1 MSKKPSDTELG
12 GAIAENTASNQQPTG
27 SAADG
32 SAASNYTAYD
42 ELLKNGT
49 AILEAPTREELEKL
63 VENIPADYRYS
74 VGAMARKQDGSAYTI
89 RIDIVNH

>member
-1 MSKKPSDTELG
+1 MSKKPTDTELG
-12 GAIAENTASNQQPTG
+12 GSIAENTANNQQPAKG
-27 SAADG
+27 AADC
-32 SAASNYTAYD
+32 SAASNPTTYD
-42 ELLKNGT
+42 DLLKNGT

-89 RIDIVNH
+89 RIDINH

>member
-1 MSKKPSDTELG
+1 MSKKSPETVLG
-12 GAIAENTASNQQPTG
+12 NSIAENTANNQQSAE

-32 SAASNYTAYD
+32 SAASNSTAYD

-49 AILEAPTREELEKL
+49 AILEAPTREELEEL
-63 VENIPADYRYS
+63 VENIPTDYRYS
-74 VGAMARKQDGSAYTI
+74 VGAVARKQDGSAYTI

>member
-1 MSKKPSDTELG
+1 MSKKSPETVLG
-12 GAIAENTASNQQPTG
+12 DSIAENTANNQQSAE

-32 SAASNYTAYD
+32 SAASNSTAYD

-49 AILEAPTREELEKL
+49 AILEAPTREELEEL
-63 VENIPADYRYS
+63 VENIPTDYRYS
-74 VGAMARKQDGSAYTI
+74 VGAVARKQDGSEDTI